1 MVLDVGCADGRFT
14 LSIAPYFKKVV
25 AVDLSDGMLSAAR
38 KYQGETGVKNVSFEK
53 QDAYHTTYPNESFDV
68 VYSRRGPSGFGEIF
82 RLLKPGGYFIEITIG
97 EQDCRELK
105 EIFGRG
111 QDFGDWNK
119 EGHLKRDIK
128 RLKNAGFKV
137 IFAKD
142 YLYNEYYPTCE
153 DLDLFLQGVPIFED
167 FDSEKDRKFLEKYVA
182 EFKEEK
188 GIKLRRHRVVTV
200 SCKRV

>member
-1 MVLDVGCADGRFT
+1 M
-14 LSIAPYFKKVV
+14 
-25 AVDLSDGMLSAAR
+25 AAR
-38 KYQGETGVKNVSFEK
+38 KLQKEKGIKNVSFEK
-53 QDAYHTTYPNESFDV
+53 QDAYHTTSPNEIFDV
-68 VYSRRGPSGFGEIF
+68 VYSRRGPSGFKEIY
-82 RLLKPGGYFIEITIG
+82 RLLKPGGYFIEISIG
-97 EQDCRELK
+97 EQDCKRLK

-137 IFAKD
+137 IFVQD
-142 YLYNEYYPTCE
+142 YLYHEYYPTYK

-167 FDSEKDRKFLEKYVA
+167 FDSKKNRKFLEKYVA

-188 GIKLRRHRVVTV
+188 GIKLKRHRVITA
-200 SCKRV
+200 SYKRR